1 MTTLTLAV
9 AVTHEPTPQASP
21 QASPLPALR
30 GNEPSA
36 TASRWFP
43 LSPEAALEV
52 VRRDSLVDTMGSWTV
67 FPGVTGVEGPAGRWG
82 TEVGK
87 RRRINLADGTFVT
100 ETITEVLGDRGFRYT
115 LTDFSNTFG
124 KLAYGIY
131 GEWIA
136 EPLDGGTLLHWTW
149 TYPAKPG
156 LHFAPSS

>member
-1 MTTLTLAV
+1 M
-9 AVTHEPTPQASP
+9 
-21 QASPLPALR
+21 
-30 GNEPSA
+30 
-36 TASRWFP
+36 
-43 LSPEAALEV
+43 
-52 VRRDSLVDTMGSWTV
+52 
-67 FPGVTGVEGPAGRWG
+67 EGPAGRWG

-156 LHFAPSS
+156 LHFALKLIMDPLRAAYHRRTLRLMAQGLQTDHS